1 MVKTVHKL
9 RILITLSIKNIHNSI
24 LSLMLALIC
33 SHGKEQRF
41 LREVSC
47 LEPNELHATIRIQG
61 SAPSGFMLTVW
72 ISSNK

>member
-1 MVKTVHKL
+1 MVNTVHKL
-9 RILITLSIKNIHNSI
+9 RILVTLSIKNIHNSI

-47 LEPNELHATIRIQG
+47 LEP
-61 SAPSGFMLTVW
+61 
-72 ISSNK
+72 

>member
-1 MVKTVHKL
+1 MVNTVHKL
-9 RILITLSIKNIHNSI
+9 LITLSIKNIHNSV

-47 LEPNELHATIRIQG
+47 LEPNEPHATIRIQG
-61 SAPSGFMLTVW
+61 SVPSGFMLTVC